1 MASAM
6 NFDPGVFKSLDTNPG
21 GTLKLSDKY
30 IDRIE
35 LIFGLAFRKSD
46 GTPYAPTNK
55 EKKQCYF

>member
-21 GTLKLSDKY
+21 GTLELFDKY
-30 IDRIE
+30 IDTFE
-35 LIFGLAFRKSD
+35 LAFCKAG

-55 EKKQCYF
+55 EKSNVTSKRGQ